1 MMDEARRIA
10 RALIRMEEKEKRDT
24 EKAKKKRPT
33 KKKTC
38 QYPAELQGL
47 SSNKFGGNQ
56 LQNERGFRGTTYGTA
71 SPNYTYSKN
80 EVEESKAEILA
91 KYGQ

>member
-1 MMDEARRIA
+1 MNEARRIA
-10 RALIRMEEKEKRDT
+10 RALIRMEGKEKRET

-33 KKKTC
+33 KKIC

-47 SSNKFGGNQ
+47 PSNKFGGNQ

-71 SPNYTYSKN
+71 SPSYTYSKD